1 MLNNLDSLFNRL
13 DMDGLRNFIPGLRVQ
28 KAFYTRVEGKA
39 PWGLDLDAYPH
50 TKFGI
55 VTEGCCYIDIKD
67 GAQPVKLVRG
77 SCYLLP
83 RGNAFRLRHA
93 ADGSTEKFEE
103 IYKRI
108 EGRTL
113 RCGKDGEH
121 TTVLGGQFIFTEDR
135 YPLVLDL
142 LPPLICFN
150 VSEQELAALQ
160 STLQLLEQEITTPA
174 PGTASMLDSLADI
187 YFIQTLR
194 AYLLNDNTRHTG
206 WVGVLSDERLGKAIR
221 LIHSES
227 EKPWTIVA
235 LADHIGMSR
244 AAFSARFRN
253 KLGISPIAYLTRHRM
268 QVAQEL
274 LRRSSSMGIAQVA
287 AKVGYDS
294 EASFN
299 KAFKRETGMP
309 PALWRAQKR

>member
-1 MLNNLDSLFNRL
+1 
-13 DMDGLRNFIPGLRVQ
+13 MDGLENFIPGLRIQ
-28 KAFYTRVEGKA
+28 KAAYTRVEGYA
-39 PWGLDLDAYPH
+39 PWGLDLNAYPH

-67 GAQPVKLVRG
+67 GAQPVKLIRG

-83 RGNAFRLRHA
+83 RGNAFRLRHT
-93 ADGSTEKFEE
+93 ADGGTEKFEE
-103 IYKRI
+103 AYKRI

-121 TTVLGGQFIFTEDR
+121 TTVIGGQFIFTDDR

-150 VSEQELAALQ
+150 VSEPELAALQ
-160 STLQLLEQEITTPA
+160 STLQLLEKEITAPA
-174 PGTASMLDSLADI
+174 PGTATMLDSLADI
-187 YFIQTLR
+187 FFIQTLR
-194 AYLLNDNTRHTG
+194 AYLLNDNTRNTG
-206 WVGVLSDERLGKAIR
+206 WTGVLSDDRLGKAIR
-221 LIHSES
+221 LIHKES
-227 EKPWTIVA
+227 EKPWTIIS

-244 AAFSARFRN
+244 AAFSARFKD

-268 QVAQEL
+268 HLAQEL
-274 LRRSSSMGIAQVA
+274 LRRPASLGIAQVA
-287 AKVGYDS
+287 AQVGYES
-294 EASFN
+294 EAAFN

-309 PALWRAQKR
+309 PALWRAQRS

>member
-1 MLNNLDSLFNRL
+1 
-13 DMDGLRNFIPGLRVQ
+13 MDGLENFIPGLRVK
-28 KAFYTRVEGKA
+28 KASYTRVEGNA

-67 GAQPVKLVRG
+67 GVQPVKLVRG

-83 RGNAFRLRHA
+83 RGNAFRMRHA
-93 ADGSTEKFEE
+93 AEGGTEKFEE

-113 RCGKDGEH
+113 RCGKDGER
-121 TTVLGGQFIFTEDR
+121 TTVLGGQFIFADNR

-160 STLQLLEQEITTPA
+160 STLQLLENEIIAPA
-174 PGTASMLDSLADI
+174 LGTSMMLDSLADI
-187 YFIQTLR
+187 FFIQTLR
-194 AYLLNDNTRHTG
+194 TYLHNDHTRNTG
-206 WVGVLSDERLGKAIR
+206 WAGVLSDERLGKAIR
-221 LIHSES
+221 LIHAQSA
-227 EKPWTIVA
+227 KPWTIVE
-235 LADHIGMSR
+235 LADHVGMSR
-244 AAFSARFRN
+244 SAFTARFKD
-253 KLGISPIAYLTRHRM
+253 KLGMAPIAYLTRHRM
-268 QVAQEL
+268 CLAQEL
-274 LRRSSSMGIAQVA
+274 LRQPKGIGIAQVA

-299 KAFKRETGMP
+299 KAFKREMGMP
-309 PALWRAQKR
+309 PALWRAQQIEKTRG

>member
-1 MLNNLDSLFNRL
+1 
-13 DMDGLRNFIPGLRVQ
+13 MDGLENFIPGLRVK
-28 KAFYTRVEGKA
+28 KAAYTRVEGNA

-55 VTEGCCYIDIKD
+55 VIEGCCYIDIKD
-67 GAQPVKLVRG
+67 GAQPVKLARG

-93 ADGSTEKFEE
+93 ADGGTTKFEE
-103 IYKRI
+103 EIKKL

-113 RCGKDGEH
+113 RCGTGGER
-121 TTVLGGQFIFTEDR
+121 TTVIGGQFIFADDR

-150 VSEQELAALQ
+150 VSEPELAALQ
-160 STLQLLEQEITTPA
+160 STVQLLEKEITAPA
-174 PGTASMLDSLADI
+174 LGTATMLDSLADI
-187 YFIQTLR
+187 FFIQTLR
-194 AYLLNDNTRHTG
+194 AYLLNDKARNTG
-206 WVGVLSDERLGKAIR
+206 WTGVLSDERLGKAMR
-221 LIHSES
+221 LIHMES
-227 EKPWTIVA
+227 EKPWTIVS

-244 AAFSARFRN
+244 SAFSAHFRN

-268 QVAQEL
+268 HLAQEL
-274 LRRSSSMGIAQVA
+274 LRRTASMGIAQVA

-294 EASFN
+294 EAAFN
-299 KAFKRETGMP
+299 KAFKREMGVP